1 MQTIPGL
8 KRDHEL
14 LREVAEGGTSLEWM
28 EMKKIKYYTN
38 TFIFHEKKVASTK
51 PQPSDLHIIFLDVM
65 ILLGFKKRGVGLHKY
80 NGFGGKIEPG
90 ETALQAA
97 GRELEEEAGIKS
109 SLKHIGVLLLFNEVE
124 ETAAHIDVYRG
135 DGFEGTVT
143 ESDEMRPKWF
153 SLESES
159 GSSDTDTVPP
169 IPFDQQWE
177 TDPHWFPLLLA
188 NKPFRGRAD
197 YRLDGGKLL
206 HQEKY
211 FHL

>member
-8 KRDHEL
+8 ERDHEL

-38 TFIFHEKKVASTK
+38 AFIFHEKK
-51 PQPSDLHIIFLDVM
+51 

-188 NKPFRGRAD
+188 NKQFRGRAD

-206 HQEKY
+206 PSKWWFGAVEGTKSTC
-211 FHL
+211 